1 MNIGARFRDLR
12 ESMNL
17 TQGDIQ
23 ERTGLIR
30 CYISRVE
37 NGFTVPSIETLEK
50 MARSL
55 ELPMYFLFYT
65 DDQLAKLLKLPKPQ
79 KEDERLFGN
88 KPDEARFMR
97 RLRRILRKTKPK
109 HVRFLLNLAEQ
120 MSRRG
125 GI

>member
-23 ERTGLIR
+23 ARTGLIR

-37 NGFTVPSIETLEK
+37 NGFTIPSLETLEK

-55 ELPMYFLFYT
+55 DLPVYFLFYT
-65 DDQLAKLLKLPKPQ
+65 EKELAKLLHLPKPE
-79 KEDERLFGN
+79 KEDDSLFGSL
-88 KPDEARFMR
+88 PDEARYMR
-97 RLRRILRKTKPK
+97 RLRRLLRKARPK
-109 HVRFLLNLAEQ
+109 HIRFLLNLAKQ
-120 MSRRG
+120 MARRRM
-125 GI
+125 